1 MDTAFRQGQVV
12 PEWFSRLAA
21 ELDAADA
28 RATALVT
35 RLAPEQL
42 NWKPD
47 AASWSVGQCLEHL
60 CLSNEVYVVPM
71 REALATAPHGA
82 VEAIT
87 PGWFARWFM
96 RSYIDPA
103 TQKRRARAPRK
114 ATPASSRFDQSIG
127 ERFIASNDAM
137 RAVMARAREIDVNR
151 MRFRNPY
158 VPVIRFTIGT
168 GLLIVARH
176 NHRHLGQAE
185 RVTQLAPFPS
195 GR

>member
-1 MDTAFRQGQVV
+1 MVAASNDVAV
-12 PEWFSRLAA
+12 PQWFTRLAA

-28 RATALVT
+28 RAMSLVN

-42 NWKPD
+42 NWKAD
-47 AASWSVGQCLEHL
+47 ARSWSVGQCLEHL
-60 CLSNEVYVVPM
+60 CLSNEVYVSPM
-71 REALATAPHGA
+71 TEALANAPKGA
-82 VEAIT
+82 AEEIT
-87 PGWFARWFM
+87 PGWFGRWFI

-103 TQKRRARAPRK
+103 TQRKRARAPRT
-114 ATPASSRFDQSIG
+114 ATPASSRFDHSIAK
-127 ERFIASNDAM
+127 RFIASNDAM

-151 MRFRNPY
+151 VRFRNPY

-185 RVTQLAPFPS
+185 RVTQLPQFPS